1 MAADPK
7 QATNSSEPHTGWTKD
22 RSSTLSLSS
31 YQLGAWPWHTEGWR
45 CTENQQWS
53 KIEGMMQPELSLQEH
68 SLGPDVIHSELGG
81 NPPNN
86 LGAAE
91 AAS

>member
-1 MAADPK
+1 
-7 QATNSSEPHTGWTKD
+7 
-22 RSSTLSLSS
+22 
-31 YQLGAWPWHTEGWR
+31 
-45 CTENQQWS
+45 
-53 KIEGMMQPELSLQEH
+53 MQPELSLQEH